1 MFLQKIVVKKVQ
13 KIIKDSF
20 FVQSLF
26 PKMVQDFVCA
36 SFGFYV
42 QYVRNESGFE
52 YVKIRYSLG
61 LGLELPVFE
70 FVYAFLL
77 GVGNFFYIKNNEL
90 IWFYFRIFYIIFVK

>member
-1 MFLQKIVVKKVQ
+1 
-13 KIIKDSF
+13 
-20 FVQSLF
+20 
-26 PKMVQDFVCA
+26 MVQDFVCA

-77 GVGNFFYIKNNEL
+77 GVGNFCYIKKMNLFGFTSEFF
-90 IWFYFRIFYIIFVK
+90 I